1 MLMIPL
7 LQTISSLAADSTTQ
21 VAVETLKQAAKSGSI
36 DAILHQ
42 LLQFGI
48 QAGKSIVLAVIVY
61 VVGRF
66 IVRMLNKLLANF
78 LERRHVETSVAGFVK
93 SLVNIVLTV
102 LLIVTVVGTLG
113 VNTAS
118 FAALLA
124 SLGLAVGMALSGNMQ
139 NFAGGIIVL
148 FLKPFRVGD
157 FIEAQ
162 GQSGVVT
169 EIQIFHT
176 IILTGDNKRIYL
188 PNGALSG
195 GNIINYANELR
206 RVDITVGVEY
216 GIAAERVKSEVLAIL
231 NADEAVV
238 KDDPGHAPF
247 VALSALADSS
257 VNYTVRAWVKGA
269 DYWPAFFR
277 LQETIYTTFNAKGID
292 FPFPQLTVH
301 QAKD

>member
-1 MLMIPL
+1 MIQF
-7 LQTISSLAADSTTQ
+7 LQAAAVAADSTAAQ
-21 VAVETLKQAAKSGSI
+21 VAKVALKEAAESGNF
-36 DAILHQ
+36 DAVVRQ
-42 LLQFGI
+42 LVQLGI
-48 QAGKSIVLAVIVY
+48 QAGKSIVAAIIVY

-66 IVRMLNKLLANF
+66 IVRLLNRLLANF
-78 LERRHVETSVAGFVK
+78 LERRNVETSVSGFVK
-93 SLVNIVLTV
+93 SLTSIVLNV
-102 LLIVTVVGTLG
+102 LLIITVVGTLG

-139 NFAGGIIVL
+139 NFAGGLIVL

-176 IILTGDNKRIYL
+176 IIVTGDNKRIYL

-216 GIAAERVKSEVLAIL
+216 GIPAERVKTEALGIL
-231 NADEAVV
+231 RADSAVV
-238 KDDPGHAPF
+238 TDDPDHAPF
-247 VALSALADSS
+247 VGLSSLGDSS
-257 VNYTVRAWVKGA
+257 VNYTVRAWVKGI

-277 LQETIYTTFNAKGID
+277 LQEAVYTTFNQKGIG
-292 FPFPQLTVH
+292 FPFPQVTVH
-301 QAKD
+301 QANS

>member
-1 MLMIPL
+1 MIQL
-7 LQTISSLAADSTTQ
+7 LQIATVVADST
-21 VAVETLKQAAKSGSI
+21 AAQAAKEALKEAAESGNF
-36 DAILHQ
+36 DAVVRQ
-42 LLQFGI
+42 LIQLGI
-48 QAGKSIVLAVIVY
+48 QAGKSIVAAIIVY
-61 VVGRF
+61 FVGRF
-66 IVRMLNKLLANF
+66 LVRLLNRLLNNF
-78 LERRHVETSVAGFVK
+78 LERRNIETSVAGFVK
-93 SLVNIVLTV
+93 SLTSIVLNV

-139 NFAGGIIVL
+139 NFAGGLIVL

-216 GIAAERVKSEVLAIL
+216 GIPADRVKAETLAIL
-231 NADEAVV
+231 NADPAVV
-238 KDDPGHAPF
+238 KDDAAHAPF

-257 VNYTVRAWVKGA
+257 VNYTVRAWVKGT

-277 LQETIYTTFNAKGID
+277 LQENIYTTFNQKGIG
-292 FPFPQLTVH
+292 FPFPQVTVH
-301 QAKD
+301 RAND

>member
-1 MLMIPL
+1 MIQL
-7 LQTISSLAADSTTQ
+7 LQATAAAADSTATKSAAS
-21 VAVETLKQAAKSGSI
+21 VLKSAAESGNF
-36 DAILHQ
+36 DTILRQ
-42 LLQFGI
+42 LIQFGI

-78 LERRHVETSVAGFVK
+78 LERRHIETSVAGFVK

-113 VNTAS
+113 INTAS

-216 GIAAERVKSEVLAIL
+216 GIDAERVKSEVLAIL

-277 LQETIYTTFNAKGID
+277 LQEAIYTTFNAKGID

>member
-1 MLMIPL
+1 MIQF
-7 LQTISSLAADSTTQ
+7 LQIAAGLADSTAAQ
-21 VAVETLKQAAKSGSI
+21 GAKEALKEAAESGNFDAVVR
-36 DAILHQ
+36 Q
-42 LLQFGI
+42 LIQLGI
-48 QAGKSIVLAVIVY
+48 QAGKSIVAAIIVY

-66 IVRMLNKLLANF
+66 IVRLLYRLLANF
-78 LERRHVETSVAGFVK
+78 LERRNIETSVAGFVK
-93 SLVNIVLTV
+93 SLVSIVLNV

-139 NFAGGIIVL
+139 NFAGGLIVL

-162 GQSGVVT
+162 GQSGVVA

-176 IILTGDNKRIYL
+176 IIVTGDNKRIYL

-216 GIAAERVKSEVLAIL
+216 GIPADRVKSEVLGIL
-231 NADEAVV
+231 NADPAVV
-238 KDDPGHAPF
+238 KDDEAHAPF

-257 VNYTVRAWVKGA
+257 VNYTVRAWVRGA

-277 LQETIYTTFNAKGID
+277 LQETIYTTFNQKGIG
-292 FPFPQLTVH
+292 FPFPQVTVH
-301 QAKD
+301 RAND